1 MVEDN
6 EVNDVGDGSCDIFTA
21 PLTPII
27 RTSSATGSSANLI
40 GIINNDEVDG
50 GGGGELTEVRWP
62 LPN

>member
-1 MVEDN
+1 MLVMV
-6 EVNDVGDGSCDIFTA
+6 VVTYLPL